1 MGPVDGRRTAAA
13 SLLDQAQQLANTAGV
28 TRLADITR
36 LDRIGLPVWQAVRP
50 MSRALSVHQGKGA
63 RASDAK
69 LGALLE
75 AAESDAAERFEAD
88 GPVCTWHDLDADERP
103 HDLADF
109 ARNRNVPPAPD
120 QAIQWTRAERL
131 DGSTCWVPF
140 DCVSLDFTLPEP
152 SLFERSSAGLATG
165 TSQEDARRTALYEL
179 IERDALRAFLGSD
192 MIARLQHEIMP
203 GTVPYDWFAD
213 LDGRIVAA
221 GGSLRVFHLPAVGP
235 AFAASIDDQS
245 KDARPYRAI
254 VGHAA
259 HPVAEIALF
268 KAVAEAVQ
276 SRLTFISASRDDC
289 LPSLYD
295 KPERAVSFALAPPP
309 NPGVLPSHFDAAGT
323 GPTTVEAIAEALSG
337 AGFENCCFVPI
348 LEREGFFV
356 ERAFVTGMG
365 SLARERRA

>member
-13 SLLDQAQQLANTAGV
+13 SLLDRARQLASKSGV

-63 RASDAK
+63 RPSDAQ

-75 AAESDAAERFEAD
+75 AAESDAAERFQAN
-88 GPVCTWHDLDADERP
+88 GPVCTWHELDAGERP
-103 HDLADF
+103 QDLADF
-109 ARNRNVPPAPD
+109 ARHRNTPPSPD
-120 QAIQWTRAERL
+120 QVVQWTRAERV
-131 DGSTCWVPF
+131 DASNCWIPF
-140 DCVSLDFTLPEP
+140 DCVSLDFSLPEP

-165 TSQEDARRTALYEL
+165 TSREDARRTALYEL
-179 IERDALRAFLGSD
+179 IERDALRAFLGTD

-213 LDGRIVAA
+213 LEGRIASA
-221 GGSLRVFHLPAVGP
+221 GGSLRIFRLPAIGP
-235 AFAASIDDQS
+235 AFAASIDDHS

-259 HPVAEIALF
+259 HPDAEIALF

-295 KPERAVSFALAPPP
+295 QPERAVSFALAPPP
-309 NPGVLPSHFDAAGT
+309 NPGVQPMPNDAAET
-323 GPTTVEAIAEALSG
+323 GPTTVGAIAEALSK
-337 AGFENCCFVPI
+337 AGFDRCCFVPI
-348 LEREGFFV
+348 LERDGFWI
-356 ERAFVTGMG
+356 ERAFVPGMG

>member
-13 SLLDQAQQLANTAGV
+13 SLLARAQQLAKSSGV

-63 RASDAK
+63 RVSDAQ

-75 AAESDAAERFEAD
+75 AAESDAAERFEAN
-88 GPVCTWHDLDADERP
+88 GPTCTWRDLDADERP

-109 ARNRNVPPAPD
+109 ARHRNAPPAPD
-120 QAIQWTRAERL
+120 QGVQWTRAERI
-131 DGSTCWVPF
+131 DASYCWVPF

-179 IERDALRAFLGSD
+179 IERDALRAFLGTD
-192 MIARLQHEIMP
+192 IIARLQHEIMP

-213 LDGRIVAA
+213 LHDRIAAA
-221 GGSLRVFHLPAVGP
+221 GGSLRVFHLPAIGP
-235 AFAASIDDQS
+235 AFAASIDDHS

-259 HPVAEIALF
+259 HPDAEIALF

-289 LPSLYD
+289 LPSFYD
-295 KPERAVSFALAPPP
+295 QPERAVSFALAPPP
-309 NPGVLPSHFDAAGT
+309 NPGVSPSHYDAGGT

-337 AGFENCCFVPI
+337 TGFDCCCFVSI
-348 LEREGFFV
+348 LERDGFWI
-356 ERAFVTGMG
+356 ERAFVPGMG